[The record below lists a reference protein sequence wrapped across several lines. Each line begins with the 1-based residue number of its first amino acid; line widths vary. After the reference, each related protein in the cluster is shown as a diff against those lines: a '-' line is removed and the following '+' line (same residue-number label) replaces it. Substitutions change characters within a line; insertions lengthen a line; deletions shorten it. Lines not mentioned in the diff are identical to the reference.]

1 MKIKWK
7 SFLWEMLGGL
17 LVSIGVYNFAAQ
29 AEFPMTGFTG
39 IALIMY
45 RLFEL
50 PIGVSNIVLNIPVSI
65 LCYRLLGRGF
75 FLRSVRCMMISA
87 LMVDYVA
94 PLFPVFTGD
103 RMLAAICTGV
113 ISGIGYA
120 LIYMQN
126 SSSGGA
132 DFVIMAIKAKL
143 PHVAL
148 GNITFMFAAG
158 VIGITWL
165 IFGDTEGVIYGLIIN
180 YLSGFV
186 INQTMYG
193 LNAGKLTMVV
203 TKKGKVIAD
212 TIEKCCQRGSTIIN
226 AFGGYKEE
234 PKQMVFCACS
244 NKQMFRLQKVI
255 KEVDPESFMVIWE
268 SNEVRGDGFHV
279 FTLEQNE
286 K

>member
-1 MKIKWK
+1 
-7 SFLWEMLGGL
+7 
-17 LVSIGVYNFAAQ
+17 
-29 AEFPMTGFTG
+29 
-39 IALIMY
+39 
-45 RLFEL
+45 
-50 PIGVSNIVLNIPVSI
+50 
-65 LCYRLLGRGF
+65 
-75 FLRSVRCMMISA
+75 
-87 LMVDYVA
+87 
-94 PLFPVFTGD
+94 
-103 RMLAAICTGV
+103 MLAAICTGV